1 MESISSD
8 DPKPCHKGFLGKQ
21 GSCRMG
27 FWHWRDVS
35 PVTAP
40 HTWQRCHGKP
50 LQPLPEA
57 CSAAAG
63 RLARV
68 VEQRGALPLG
78 GLDDLAF
85 LGESGSNSTP
95 AHFRVPGVCQQPGS
109 HGGSGGTACGH
120 SSVSVI
126 IPTTQAFTAPA
137 WPVPNATMTSVF
149 YSVHQPMTSSGTGK
163 ASSTRWLLPPIT
175 LNSTLTPNNLQF

>member
-1 MESISSD
+1 MVCRFTPAQSSYTHLAATAATEVSG
-8 DPKPCHKGFLGKQ
+8 PKAVPDVIVSLGSNDCNMPGPGWSLSPAMTLNHDKGFL

-50 LQPLPEA
+50 LQPLLEA

-68 VEQRGALPLG
+68 VEQRGALPLD

-85 LGESGSNSTP
+85 LGGSGSNSTP

-109 HGGSGGTACGH
+109 HGGSGGTVWA
-120 SSVSVI
+120 
-126 IPTTQAFTAPA
+126 
-137 WPVPNATMTSVF
+137 
-149 YSVHQPMTSSGTGK
+149 
-163 ASSTRWLLPPIT
+163 
-175 LNSTLTPNNLQF
+175 